1 MSNAALPAHARPPRA
16 APLRLSVAGAQ
27 RGVLWLFIVSG
38 AFASLEPS
46 PYEIFF
52 VLALLAFGVRGL
64 SFDPSMIPLILGLAL
79 FNVGGV
85 LALAPFIQDH
95 DSATFIAISLY
106 ISDTAIFFAALI
118 AKDPLERM
126 RTIRSGYVAAG
137 CIASFFAIVGYF
149 DIGGSGEH
157 FTLYGRASGTFKDPN
172 VLGSFLVPPLV
183 WLTQD
188 IMLRRGGGLA
198 RRALPLF
205 VMLTA
210 LLLTFS
216 RGAWAVWA
224 ASTLLMVGLTFVT
237 ARSPALRQR
246 IVALSL
252 VGLVGVLVLLALAL
266 SIPAVRDV
274 FDIRA
279 SLSQDYDVGELGRFG
294 AQLRSLPML
303 LDLPFG
309 FGPLQFRNHFYGEDP
324 HNVYLNA
331 FASYGWIGGLSFAA
345 LTVAMVY
352 LGWRL
357 AFQRTP
363 LQTQAIA
370 VWSCLF
376 IQILQGFQ
384 IDTDHWRHLFLLIGV
399 LFGLVAASRRFAAR
413 QEGARDPRGD
423 APPPSA
429 AIVRR

>member
-1 MSNAALPAHARPPRA
+1 MSNAISARGQTTPAPF
-16 APLRLSVAGAQ
+16 RLSVAGAQ
-27 RGVLWLFIVSG
+27 RGVLWLFIATG
-38 AFASLEPS
+38 AFVSIEPS
-46 PYEIFF
+46 PYELFF
-52 VLALLAFGVRGL
+52 AVALLTFGLRGL
-64 SFDPSMIPLILGLAL
+64 SFDRGMIPLFLGLAL
-79 FNVGGV
+79 FNIGGV
-85 LALAPFIQDH
+85 LALAPFIEDH

-106 ISDTAIFFAALI
+106 ISITAIFFAALI
-118 AKDPLERM
+118 ARDPLERM

-137 CIASFFAIVGYF
+137 CVASLFAIAGYF
-149 DIGGSGEH
+149 DIGGSSEH